1 MKNYSYL
8 ANLKLPFNDM
18 TKRFYCFLLLLGLA
32 PFALQG
38 QETTVN
44 KIPDE
49 DFYLMPS
56 FAQGTVYLRGHSP
69 AEGKVNIC
77 AVDQTLR
84 FLDDNGTELS
94 AADQDA
100 IYRVK
105 IDTVW
110 FMRSGEAFYRMY
122 PVNMET
128 GVALR
133 RDTRIAR
140 DVKKG
145 AYGATD
151 QTSSI
156 RQYSSLYTDGATQQ
170 LNSGQSI
177 SYSVSETIC
186 IYCRDAVAKFNK
198 ASLKKIFP
206 AHKDD
211 IDAYF
216 KSGNKVPATVDDALA
231 LISSWAR

>member
-1 MKNYSYL
+1 M
-8 ANLKLPFNDM
+8 
-18 TKRFYCFLLLLGLA
+18 KRFFSLILLLSLA
-32 PFALQG
+32 PLALQG
-38 QETTVN
+38 QEKSANRV
-44 KIPDE
+44 PDE

-56 FAQGTVYLRGHSP
+56 FAQGTVYLRGQSP
-69 AEGKVNIC
+69 AQGKINIC
-77 AVDQTLR
+77 AVDQSLR

-94 AADQDA
+94 ANDPDA
-100 IYRVK
+100 IVRVQ

-110 FMRSGEAFYRMY
+110 FMRSGGAFYRMY
-122 PVNMET
+122 PANMET
-128 GVALR
+128 GIALKR
-133 RDTRIAR
+133 ETRIIR
-140 DVKKG
+140 DVKQG
-145 AYGATD
+145 AYGAAD

-156 RQYSSLYTDGATQQ
+156 RQYSALYTEGATQQ
-170 LNSGQSI
+170 LNSDKPVT
-177 SYSVSETIC
+177 YTVTETIC
-186 IYCRDAVAKFNK
+186 LYCRDAVAKFNK

>member
-1 MKNYSYL
+1 MKHFLSLFLML
-8 ANLKLPFNDM
+8 A
-18 TKRFYCFLLLLGLA
+18 LA
-32 PFALQG
+32 PLALQG
-38 QETTVN
+38 QELSGN

-56 FAQGTVYLRGHSP
+56 FAQGTVYLRGQSP
-69 AEGKVNIC
+69 AQGKINIC

-84 FLDDNGTELS
+84 FVDDHGTELS
-94 AADQDA
+94 ASDQDA
-100 IYRVK
+100 IYRVQ

-122 PVNMET
+122 PVSSEI
-128 GVALR
+128 GIALR

-145 AYGATD
+145 AYGASD

-216 KSGNKVPATVDDALA
+216 KSGNKVPATVEDALA